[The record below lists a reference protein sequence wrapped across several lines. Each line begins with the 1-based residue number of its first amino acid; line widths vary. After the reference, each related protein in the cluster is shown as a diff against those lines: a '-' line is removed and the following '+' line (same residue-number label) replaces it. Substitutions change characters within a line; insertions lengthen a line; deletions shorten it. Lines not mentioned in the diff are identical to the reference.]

1 MKKIQK
7 DVIKQKSAGIVI
19 VREENDKLLY
29 LLLRAYRN
37 WDFPKGLIDGNE
49 LPLETAI
56 REVKEETGIDDIS
69 FEWGEVFTE
78 TEPYNNKKK
87 IARYYLS
94 KTSNAEVVFGINP
107 ELGKAEHDEFRWL
120 DYESAYEL
128 LFPRLQRVIEWAK
141 DIITR

>member
-1 MKKIQK
+1 MQT
-7 DVIKQKSAGIVI
+7 SAGIVI
-19 VREENDKLLY
+19 VREHNNKYLF

-37 WDFPKGLIDGNE
+37 WDFPKGLVDEGE
-49 LPLETAI
+49 LPLETAL

-69 FEWGEVFTE
+69 FEWGETFIE

-87 IARYYLS
+87 IARYYLA

-128 LFPRLQRVIEWAK
+128 LVPRLQRVIRWVK
-141 DIITR
+141 DIVENNI